1 MFTQC
6 PHCYSIFRLGT
17 ETLAAAG
24 GRVRCG
30 TCEIIFNATYSL
42 RDELPEAPA
51 DPWTNEELPFA
62 AVDAG
67 DETTADGAV
76 AAPPPGA
83 SAGFRLNL
91 VWGAGGAVLVLLL
104 AIQLLFLAPR
114 TLAAYPALRPAA
126 GALCKLRG
134 CELPMR
140 QDLSKITLASR
151 DVRAHPSV
159 PGALIISATMVNEAD
174 FTQPYPGLEISLS
187 DLQGRQVAARSF
199 QPDTYLPDDVDIAR
213 GMAPDGRVQVSLEVV
228 DPGDQ
233 AVAFEFDFQPAGQ

>member
-6 PHCYSIFRLGT
+6 PHCYSVYRVGT
-17 ETLAAAG
+17 EILSAAG

-42 RDELPEAPA
+42 RDELPESPA
-51 DPWTNEELPFA
+51 SPWANEELPFGPA
-62 AVDAG
+62 EEIGEVPEPGEAG
-67 DETTADGAV
+67 PQAE
-76 AAPPPGA
+76 
-83 SAGFRLNL
+83 AGFRLERF
-91 VWGAGGAVLVLLL
+91 WGAASLALLVLLV
-104 AIQLLFLAPR
+104 AQLLFLAPR
-114 TLAAYPALRPAA
+114 AMADYPALRPTA
-126 GALCKLRG
+126 GMLCRLSG
-134 CELPMR
+134 CQLPMR

-159 PGALIISATMVNEAD
+159 PGALIISATMVNQAD

-213 GMAPDGRVQVSLEVV
+213 GIAPDGRVQVSLEVV
-228 DPGDQ
+228 DPGDE
-233 AVAFEFDFQPAGQ
+233 AVAFEFDFRPAGQ